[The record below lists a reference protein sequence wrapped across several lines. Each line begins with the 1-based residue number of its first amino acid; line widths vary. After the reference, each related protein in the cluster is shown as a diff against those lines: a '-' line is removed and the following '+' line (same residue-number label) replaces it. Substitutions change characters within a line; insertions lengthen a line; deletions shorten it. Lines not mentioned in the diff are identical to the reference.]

1 MRRQNASPRKNGGGV
16 NGVDETDDDDDAV
29 DDDYDRL
36 IRFEINICG
45 TKY

>member
-1 MRRQNASPRKNGGGV
+1 MPVRKKNGGGV
-16 NGVDETDDDDDAV
+16 NGVDETDGDDDAV

>member
-1 MRRQNASPRKNGGGV
+1 MDRTWEGKMPVREKNA
-16 NGVDETDDDDDAV
+16 VDETDDDDDAV

>member
-16 NGVDETDDDDDAV
+16 NGVDEADDDDDAV

>member
-16 NGVDETDDDDDAV
+16 NGVDKTDDDDAV